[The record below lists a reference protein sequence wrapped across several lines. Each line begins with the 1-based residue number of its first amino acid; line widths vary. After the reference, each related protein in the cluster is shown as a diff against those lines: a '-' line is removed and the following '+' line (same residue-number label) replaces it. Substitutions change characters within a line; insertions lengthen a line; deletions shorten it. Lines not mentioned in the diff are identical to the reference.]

1 MIPTSYIVW
10 GLVGAAA
17 TVGLMVMTLGFAIIP
32 IIILARIAALL
43 IVAVSILRIV
53 LALNLEWWIAVTISG
68 AAIFYIYTYSAPF
81 LNIMLYDLETFVG
94 PFVLIF
100 AAAAAWRAGAL
111 VAESARQ
118 STYRN

>member
-10 GLVGAAA
+10 GLIAVAA
-17 TVGLMVMTLGFAIIP
+17 TVGLMVITLGFAIIP
-32 IIILARIAALL
+32 IIILARIAALM
-43 IVAVSILRIV
+43 IVAVSIWRIV

-68 AAIFYIYTYSAPF
+68 AAMFYIYAYSGPF
-81 LNIMLYDLETFVG
+81 FMIKLYDLETFVA

-100 AAAAAWRAGAL
+100 AAAAVWRVGAL
-111 VAESARQ
+111 VAEAARQ